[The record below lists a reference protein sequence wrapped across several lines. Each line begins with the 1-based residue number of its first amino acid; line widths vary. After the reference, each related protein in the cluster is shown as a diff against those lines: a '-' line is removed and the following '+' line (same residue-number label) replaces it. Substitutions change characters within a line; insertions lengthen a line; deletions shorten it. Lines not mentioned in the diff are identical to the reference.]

1 MFVILA
7 FTALMLLVGRQKGY
21 PVRKNSG
28 PKSLGTVV
36 NVKCAEYS
44 LKYHVGVKSF
54 GLTFENAEDKNDW
67 GLRIK
72 EATS

>member
-1 MFVILA
+1 LLLFVILA

-36 NVKCAEYS
+36 NVVCRVQPEVPCGCEKFWPDFWEC
-44 LKYHVGVKSF
+44 
-54 GLTFENAEDKNDW
+54 W
-67 GLRIK
+67 G
-72 EATS
+72 